1 LLDKER
7 EERKENNS
15 HRWSLLFHAITN
27 VKTSEIFWIK
37 VEWKKKSHKKHQ
49 MNQPAGSKNRYD
61 RIELLFLTAN
71 KVDNRYKE

>member
-15 HRWSLLFHAITN
+15 HRWSLFHAITRQ
-27 VKTSEIFWIK
+27 VKYFESRLSE
-37 VEWKKKSHKKHQ
+37 KKSHKKHQ

>member
-1 LLDKER
+1 MPSQILR
-7 EERKENNS
+7 Q
-15 HRWSLLFHAITN
+15 
-27 VKTSEIFWIK
+27 VKYFESRLSE
-37 VEWKKKSHKKHQ
+37 KKSHKKHQ